1 MEFPEAILFDLD
13 GVLLDTEPLLANAW
27 SETAKEY
34 NHYLSKEKLL
44 ELKGR
49 RRVDCASKV
58 HKWIDK
64 ASSIKELLFIQK
76 AKVDQQLTQAKPFKG
91 AIDLLHFCLDIKLPL
106 ALVTSS
112 SSDSFKIKLSANPW
126 LDLFPIKILGDD
138 KFISSGKPS
147 PDPYL
152 RALTLLNVDP
162 NKTWVI
168 EDSYAGSVSGL
179 RAECNVLFF
188 SKDIEILSKLI
199 NEFTHKKIQKIN
211 ELSEII
217 YYLKLYK
224 GFEIDKMNFK
234 SSL

>member
-34 NHYLSKEKLL
+34 NHSLSIDKLL

-49 RRVDCASKV
+49 RRIDCAKKVLKWINKESSLEELLIIQKSKV
-58 HKWIDK
+58 DK
-64 ASSIKELLFIQK
+64 
-76 AKVDQQLTQAKPFKG
+76 VLTKAKPFKG
-91 AIDLLHFCLDIKLPL
+91 AIELINFCINTNLPI

-112 SSDSFKIKLSANPW
+112 SSESFKIKSSVNPW
-126 LDLFPIKILGDD
+126 LNLFKTKVLGDD
-138 KFISSGKPS
+138 KFISNGKPS

-152 RALTLLNVDP
+152 RALKILNVDP
-162 NKTWVI
+162 RKSWVI

-179 RAECNVLFF
+179 KAECNLMFF
-188 SKDIEILSKLI
+188 SKDNEILNKLI
-199 NEFTHKKIQKIN
+199 SEFNQEKIQKVS

-224 GFEIDKMNFK
+224 GF
-234 SSL
+234 

>member
-34 NHYLSKEKLL
+34 NHYLSNDKLL

-49 RRVDCASKV
+49 RRKDCAEKV
-58 HKWIDK
+58 LKWINK
-64 ASSIKELLFIQK
+64 ENSIEELLIIQK
-76 AKVDQQLTQAKPFKG
+76 LKVEKQLTKAKPFKG
-91 AIDLLHFCLDIKLPL
+91 AIDLIKFCINTKLPI

-112 SSDSFKIKLSANPW
+112 SSDSFKIKSSANPW
-126 LDLFPIKILGDD
+126 LNLFATKILGDD
-138 KFISSGKPS
+138 KFISAGKPS

-152 RALTLLNVDP
+152 KALKILDVDP
-162 NKTWVI
+162 KKTWVI
-168 EDSYAGSVSGL
+168 EDSYAGSVAGL
-179 RAECNVLFF
+179 KAECNLWFF
-188 SKDIEILSKLI
+188 SKDTNTLNKLI
-199 NEFTHKKIQKIN
+199 NEFNQNKIQKIN

-224 GFEIDKMNFK
+224 GF
-234 SSL
+234 

>member
-27 SETAKEY
+27 RETA
-34 NHYLSKEKLL
+34 NQFNCYLSNDKLQ

-49 RRVDCASKV
+49 RKIDCAKKVLKWINKKKSIDELLAIQNSKV
-58 HKWIDK
+58 N
-64 ASSIKELLFIQK
+64 
-76 AKVDQQLTQAKPFKG
+76 DQISKAKPFKG
-91 AIDLLHFCLDIKLPL
+91 AIDLINFCIDTKLPI

-112 SSDSFKIKLSANPW
+112 SSESFEIKSSTNPW
-126 LDLFPIKILGDD
+126 LNLFSTKILGDD
-138 KFISSGKPS
+138 KFISAGKPS

-152 RALTLLNVDP
+152 RALKILDLNP

-168 EDSYAGSVSGL
+168 EDSYAGSVAGL
-179 RAECNVLFF
+179 KAKCNLYFF
-188 SKDIEILSKLI
+188 SKDIEIFNKLI
-199 NEFTHKKIQKIN
+199 NEFNQNKIQKIN

-224 GFEIDKMNFK
+224 GF
-234 SSL
+234 

>member
-34 NHYLSKEKLL
+34 NHYLSNDNLL
-44 ELKGR
+44 QLKGR
-49 RRVDCASKV
+49 RRRDCAKKV
-58 HKWIDK
+58 CKWINK
-64 ASSIKELLFIQK
+64 ENSIEELLITQK
-76 AKVDQQLTQAKPFKG
+76 LKVNKQLSKAKPFKG
-91 AIDLLHFCLDIKLPL
+91 AIDLIKFCINTKLPI

-112 SSDSFKIKLSANPW
+112 SSQSFKIKSSSNSW
-126 LDLFPIKILGDD
+126 LNLFETKILGDD
-138 KFISSGKPS
+138 KFISAGKPS

-152 RALTLLNVDP
+152 RALKILDVNP
-162 NKTWVI
+162 FKTWVI

-179 RAECNVLFF
+179 RAGCNLIFF
-188 SKDIEILSKLI
+188 SKDNEILNKLI
-199 NEFTHKKIQKIN
+199 NEFNQEKIQKIN

-224 GFEIDKMNFK
+224 GF
-234 SSL
+234 

>member
-1 MEFPEAILFDLD
+1 MEFPEAILYDLD
-13 GVLLDTEPLLANAW
+13 GVLLDTEPLLAKAW
-27 SETAKEY
+27 IETAKKY
-34 NHYLSKEKLL
+34 NHYLSKDKLL

-49 RRVDCASKV
+49 RRIDCAKKV
-58 HKWIDK
+58 YKWLNK
-64 ASSIKELLFIQK
+64 ENSIEELLFVQK
-76 AKVDQQLTQAKPFKG
+76 AKVDLQLIKAKPFKG
-91 AIDLLHFCLDIKLPL
+91 AIDLIYFCLNTKLPI

-112 SSDSFKIKLSANPW
+112 SSESFKIKSFKNPW
-126 LDLFPIKILGDD
+126 LNLFTTKILGDD
-138 KFISSGKPS
+138 KFISNGKPS

-152 RALTLLNVDP
+152 RALKLLDVNP

-179 RAECNVLFF
+179 KAECNLLFF

-199 NEFTHKKIQKIN
+199 NEFTQEKIQKIN

-224 GFEIDKMNFK
+224 GF
-234 SSL
+234 